1 MATIEYKD
9 AVGKISFDAGLSDEG
24 KPIRKTKTYRG
35 IEQGA
40 SATNLYNALA
50 QLAQL
55 SALPFIGIEK
65 VETSSIVN

>member
-1 MATIEYKD
+1 MATLEYKD
-9 AVGKISFDAGLSDEG
+9 AVCKISFDAGLTDDG

-35 IEQGA
+35 IEKGA
-40 SATNLYNALA
+40 TATNLYNALLP
-50 QLAQL
+50 LAQL